1 MVVSKDI
8 HSNYPLIA
16 TGIPPVQLIM
26 RSGTLKAEGSLTSEE
41 DFVRP
46 SKDLTAVQK
55 AELLGKAETTDNL
68 FMDDVSPSPRWLTIK
83 LSGSI

>member
-8 HSNYPLIA
+8 QVNHPPTA
-16 TGIPPVQLIM
+16 PGAAPVQLVM

-46 SKDLTAVQK
+46 SKDLTAAQK
-55 AELLGKAETTDNL
+55 AEVLGKAETIDNL
-68 FMDDVSPSPRWLTIK
+68 FMEDVSVL
-83 LSGSI
+83 